1 MRTKGVLYCGVSSS
15 PQFSRLVF
23 HRAPNISRTVA
34 PGSGGAR
41 REDPTGFP
49 DGRSRSH
56 RPADAAPAL
65 AVARLIVPSRA
76 GVKPHTGLVATR
88 PKGSGLT
95 GPAPLPS
102 WSPSGPD
109 RSTASARPKGS
120 GVPGQP
126 TQADLWLRRT
136 RRWSEPN
143 TCLPRP

>member
-126 TQADLWLRRT
+126 TQADLWLLRNK
-136 RRWSEPN
+136 RWSEPN